1 MDINTPKGMA
11 DAVQWLN
18 DMISA
23 CQTETFVW
31 GIPRSMSIYTIHLK
45 TKTYSR
51 FRQDL
56 ATDKVLAAAGYYHD
70 QGRDY
75 GLKPAELE
83 QAYRQLSYHP
93 RFTKEAWLTDNT
105 DLTYWVWVYAQLQ
118 EERQMQES
126 SPYFNTWNQDNA
138 K

>member
-18 DMISA
+18 NMIA
-23 CQTETFVW
+23 ECQTETLVW
-31 GIPRSMSIYTIHLK
+31 SIPRSAAIYTIHLK

-51 FRQDL
+51 FRQDS
-56 ATDKVLAAAGYYHD
+56 ATDKVLAAAGYLHD
-70 QGRDY
+70 QGGDY

-83 QAYRQLSYHP
+83 QVYRQLSYHP
-93 RFTKEAWLTDNT
+93 RFTEKAWADSKTA
-105 DLTYWVWVYAQLQ
+105 LTYWVWVYAQLQ